1 MFAQNHLTASLLK
14 TRHDKYLAFDST
26 KKATS
31 CNVLKHSSH
40 SHFPFTLIHLEALRL
55 IKIYVWL
62 SEDDGELLAAPL
74 VSLPSKR
81 KLPQYFQ
88 RVTEPIDL
96 TTIEQNIV
104 TGVYKTVE
112 SFDQDVCR
120 LFSNNVRFYGRTSD
134 VGIAATRLRKI
145 YSVAKL
151 EYVEQLNEILG
162 ESVPASF
169 LPEQEDPG
177 LSIDETIIKV

>member
-1 MFAQNHLTASLLK
+1 MPFILTFFLK
-14 TRHDKYLAFDST
+14 RRVSKVIQIH
-26 KKATS
+26 
-31 CNVLKHSSH
+31 VL
-40 SHFPFTLIHLEALRL
+40 FP
-55 IKIYVWL
+55 L

-162 ESVPASF
+162 ESVPTSF

-177 LSIDETIIKV
+177 LSIETTFKVNPLGPWQVVYLFMLPRLRSIQGTTNLK